1 MKGGS
6 DEKNAVYAVRSLPAF
21 ALCRLRTAAPDDIQQ
36 VPVSPLPEKMA
47 MARACESALLE
58 SCDEETAE
66 NAIAFQRWLR
76 EQKALLR
83 EKYHVKITY

>member
-36 VPVSPLPEKMA
+36 VPVSPLRKKWPWPEPVK
-47 MARACESALLE
+47 
-58 SCDEETAE
+58 TP
-66 NAIAFQRWLR
+66 FG
-76 EQKALLR
+76 KAATKKRLKTPSHFR
-83 EKYHVKITY
+83 DGCGNKRRCCGKNTM

>member
-36 VPVSPLPEKMA
+36 VPVSPLRKKWPWPE
-47 MARACESALLE
+47 SV
-58 SCDEETAE
+58 
-66 NAIAFQRWLR
+66 
-76 EQKALLR
+76 KAPFGKANTMNIVPEMPL
-83 EKYHVKITY
+83 IPI

>member
-1 MKGGS
+1 
-6 DEKNAVYAVRSLPAF
+6 
-21 ALCRLRTAAPDDIQQ
+21 
-36 VPVSPLPEKMA
+36 MA
-47 MARACESALLE
+47 MARACENALWE

>member
-1 MKGGS
+1 
-6 DEKNAVYAVRSLPAF
+6 
-21 ALCRLRTAAPDDIQQ
+21 
-36 VPVSPLPEKMA
+36 
-47 MARACESALLE
+47 MARACENALWE

-66 NAIAFQRWLR
+66 NAIAFQGWLR